1 MVDLVGLGLG
11 LLLTLLV
18 VALHVTEGA
27 ENPIPEDMA
36 QEVLQRR
43 SESVPETE
51 FPEPYNRAVG
61 GGGAAGAVAGPEGE
75 GEGEL
80 EEGDEE
86 SDAGFDPAA
95 IGDDEVE
102 YYDIEFANEGET
114 IEVANNENLLEAG
127 EDEGWDLPYA
137 CRQGQ
142 CLSCAGHV
150 ADGDAQDYIQHSN
163 NEVLDEDEM
172 GQGYCLTCVA
182 YPTDDFTLETSE
194 SP

>member
-1 MVDLVGLGLG
+1 MVDPVGLGLG
-11 LLLTLLV
+11 LLLTLVV
-18 VALHVTEGA
+18 VALHFAEGT

-43 SESVPETE
+43 SESLPETD
-51 FPEPYNRAVG
+51 FPEPYNRG
-61 GGGAAGAVAGPEGE
+61 IGGGAAGAVVPEGE

-80 EEGDEE
+80 EEGGEE
-86 SDAGFDPAA
+86 EEAGFDPAA

-102 YYDIEFANEGET
+102 YFDVEYTNEGET

-142 CLSCAGHV
+142 CLSCAGRV
-150 ADGDAQDYIQHSN
+150 TDGDAQDYIQHSN

-182 YPTDDFTLETSE
+182 YPTDDLTLETSE